1 MKLILDGNGARVTP
15 VINLKQD
22 HENFKV
28 TVCILPVGGYNGTV
42 GISYSPDG
50 INWFPHEELWG
61 LTGAGVKVTGNL
73 FFPIPFVQAG
83 TKGGTTGSVEIHL
96 FGSVDR

>member
-1 MKLILDGNGARVTP
+1 MKLILDGNGAHGTP
-15 VINLKQD
+15 VVNLKQD

-28 TVCILPVGGYNGTV
+28 TVCIIPSADYDGTV

-50 INWFPHEELWG
+50 VNWFPHEDLWN
-61 LTGAGVKVTGNL
+61 LTGTTKVTGNL

-83 TKGGTTGSVEIHL
+83 TASGTKGNVEIHL
-96 FGSVDR
+96 FGSVDG